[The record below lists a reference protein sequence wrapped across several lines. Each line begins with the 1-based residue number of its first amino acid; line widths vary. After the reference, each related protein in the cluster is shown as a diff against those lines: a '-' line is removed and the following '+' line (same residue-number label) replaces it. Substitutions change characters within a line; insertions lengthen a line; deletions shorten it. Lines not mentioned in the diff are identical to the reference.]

1 MTRNSGDFNLRFFER
16 ATVVVLTVLLV
27 ATLVRCLGNDLER
40 VAASNARWGSHY
52 LSSVRVP
59 SLATHTQ

>member
-1 MTRNSGDFNLRFFER
+1 MTRNSGDLNLRFFER
-16 ATVVVLTVLLV
+16 ATVVVLV
-27 ATLVRCLGNDLER
+27 ATLVRCLENDLER
-40 VAASNARWGSHY
+40 VAASNPIWGSHY